1 MSDQQETDTPDITA
15 FGYDSFESRWIVQL
29 ESELYE
35 ARKQREE
42 ARVIASKY
50 EDRYFETKG
59 QRDTAQKALFS
70 AIEDYEEAIEQR
82 DRLAEVLND
91 LWHNYSLTGAAYE
104 LIEKALAAVKGEHQ

>member
-1 MSDQQETDTPDITA
+1 MSDTPDITA

-50 EDRYFETKG
+50 EDRYFETK
-59 QRDTAQKALFS
+59 
-70 AIEDYEEAIEQR
+70 EQR
-82 DRLAEVLND
+82 DRLEEALRELEESRDFWRKAALNPRR
-91 LWHNYSLTGAAYE
+91 
-104 LIEKALAAVKGEHQ
+104 